1 MAFRTVFLFTLIG
14 MVFPSLSCSRKPP
27 PQPIFHQA
35 TIDAAIQGNEV
46 QLKALLDKDQHRANA
61 RGLGREHNLV
71 SALHAAASSDQPS
84 CIRYLAS
91 KGANLY
97 AYDNTGHTP
106 LHSAVAM
113 DKADAIR
120 ALVEAGSDLEMRT
133 WTHKTPLHIAVMF
146 GKPATI
152 SLLLDLGADVNATT
166 SDQEVE
172 KATALH
178 MACLIGNKLDT
189 VKILLK
195 HGADTKAEARLEPNA
210 APVTAAQWAKKAGSE
225 ELLELLRQ
233 HDK

>member
-1 MAFRTVFLFTLIG
+1 MAFKTVFLFTMIG
-14 MVFPSLSCSRKPP
+14 MVFPSLSCSRKQP

-35 TIDAAIQGNEV
+35 TIDAAIQGDEV
-46 QLKALLDKDQHRANA
+46 KLKALLDKDQHRANA
-61 RGLGREHNLV
+61 RGHDQEHNFM
-71 SALHAAASSDQPS
+71 SALHAAARSDQAS

-97 AYDNTGHTP
+97 AYDNTGYTP
-106 LHSAVAM
+106 LHLAVSR
-113 DKADAIR
+113 DNADAIR
-120 ALVEAGSDLEMRT
+120 ALVKAGSDLEMRT
-133 WTHKTPLHIAVMF
+133 WTHKTSLHIAALF

-178 MACLIGNKLDT
+178 LACFMGDKLDK

-195 HGADTKAEARLEPNA
+195 YGADTKAEARLEPNA
-210 APVTAAQWAKKAGSE
+210 APVTAEQSAKVGGSE
-225 ELLELLRQ
+225 ELLELLR
-233 HDK
+233 HHNK